1 MPVESIQDDNQKFLN
16 FFALWCEAIS
26 ARRMRARKE
35 QQAEK
40 EVVAAEVRA
49 MKKSAR
55 GHLKQKLLSDLEN
68 ND

>member
-16 FFALWCEAIS
+16 FFRSL

-40 EVVAAEVRA
+40 EVVAAEGRA

-55 GHLKQKLLSDLEN
+55 GHLKQQLLSELEN

>member
-40 EVVAAEVRA
+40 EVVPAEVRA
-49 MKKSAR
+49 MKKSADKIGSSR
-55 GHLKQKLLSDLEN
+55 SFISPVS
-68 ND
+68 